1 MHLIEFGT
9 KTQSE
14 LLLPTQRTAENKIR
28 LIKTFN
34 QRNPPL
40 KQIIKMH
47 ESWLDKTKKDIQSTD
62 IQMCTGKQ
70 KSETITSKKEDS
82 HIKSNSWI
90 FHQLQQAMYNMP

>member
-1 MHLIEFGT
+1 
-9 KTQSE
+9 
-14 LLLPTQRTAENKIR
+14 
-28 LIKTFN
+28 
-34 QRNPPL
+34 
-40 KQIIKMH
+40 MH

-62 IQMCTGKQ
+62 IQMVYRESK